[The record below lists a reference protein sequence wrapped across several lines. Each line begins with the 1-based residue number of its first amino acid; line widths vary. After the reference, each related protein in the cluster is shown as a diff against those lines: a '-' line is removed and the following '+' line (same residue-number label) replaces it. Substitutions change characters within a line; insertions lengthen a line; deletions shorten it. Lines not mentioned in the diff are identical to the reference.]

1 MFTCQTQSVSCVPR
15 CNEKTAGAHVM
26 INALLQT
33 SVNSRN
39 ILMTWILRGWCLRPT
54 LLMTKIT
61 LSRRNLSPPSSPTPS
76 VLDTCRVCSFIFI
89 FSKFYY
95 VVIHISHFEMNCW
108 ILPWSF
114 RVTSPLCSPG
124 AALVGD
130 REEEETS
137 EWAVYLP
144 HTESRCILNKL
155 LAGQQHLNPI

>member
-15 CNEKTAGAHVM
+15 CNETTAGAYVM

-76 VLDTCRVCSFIFI
+76 HQFLTRVECAVLPLPSPSFITYRNTYFPFWNELLNFALK
-89 FSKFYY
+89 FSCDFSPLLSGLRSGWRQRGGGNFW
-95 VVIHISHFEMNCW
+95 IS
-108 ILPWSF
+108 ILSSHSF
-114 RVTSPLCSPG
+114 R
-124 AALVGD
+124 
-130 REEEETS
+130 
-137 EWAVYLP
+137 
-144 HTESRCILNKL
+144 
-155 LAGQQHLNPI
+155 

>member
-15 CNEKTAGAHVM
+15 CNETTAGAYVM

-89 FSKFYY
+89 FSEFYY
-95 VVIHISHFEMNCW
+95 IFKYTYFPFWNELLNFALKFSCDFSPLLSGLRSGWRQRGGGNFWIS
-108 ILPWSF
+108 ILSSHSF
-114 RVTSPLCSPG
+114 R
-124 AALVGD
+124 
-130 REEEETS
+130 
-137 EWAVYLP
+137 
-144 HTESRCILNKL
+144 
-155 LAGQQHLNPI
+155 

>member
-76 VLDTCRVCSFIFI
+76 VLDTCRVRSFIFI

-137 EWAVYLP
+137 ELAFYLLTASA
-144 HTESRCILNKL
+144 HGVKL
-155 LAGQQHLNPI
+155 YFE